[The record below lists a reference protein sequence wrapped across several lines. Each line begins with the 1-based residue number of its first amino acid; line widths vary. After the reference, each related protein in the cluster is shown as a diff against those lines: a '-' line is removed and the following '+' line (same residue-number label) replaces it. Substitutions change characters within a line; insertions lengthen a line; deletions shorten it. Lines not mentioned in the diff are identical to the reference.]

1 MSGMNLN
8 AKGIAL
14 TSVLSKKFEFIK
26 KVTVTISDK
35 QDSGLMS
42 CDYNLYCD
50 YDILSDY
57 TDGSAIEFKK
67 TTLSVMFLDGDS
79 EVESDIR
86 RTIREVNKMV
96 PPEIFNGKIFVFDIS
111 KN

>member
-1 MSGMNLN
+1 MNLK

-50 YDILSDY
+50 YNILSDY
-57 TDGSAIEFKK
+57 TDGSGIKFKK
-67 TTLSVMFLDGDS
+67 TTLAAMFLDGDS

-86 RTIREVNKMV
+86 KTVQDVNKMV
-96 PPEIFNGKIFVFDIS
+96 PPMIYSGRIFVFDIS
-111 KN
+111 RN